1 MKTKKAAKQKPS
13 RHRKMDYFKWAE
25 QFKPILDKDGD
36 ARKYETYGKDLE
48 EVKEAAQKDPD
59 KVWTYVDG
67 DRGRP
72 GIVEG
77 FHFVNRIYY
86 HITEVPA
93 EPNTTYWVD

>member
-1 MKTKKAAKQKPS
+1 MKKTEKAPPKKP
-13 RHRKMDYFKWAE
+13 RNRKMDYFKWAE

-36 ARKYETYGKDLE
+36 ARKYETYGDDLE
-48 EVKEAAQKDPD
+48 EVRKVAQKDPA

-67 DRGRP
+67 DRGKS

-77 FHFVNRIYY
+77 YHFVNRIYY